1 MSMEEWTAVISAA
14 VSGALLVFKMAR
26 KHAVQCAAT
35 QRKLDTIVRDG
46 QELHPNAGSS
56 LRDAVNRIE
65 GGMAM
70 HSAQLQ
76 ASFEAGGVQTFEAD
90 KAGMWTG
97 AHGVFASDVGL
108 ALDEM
113 NGTGWVN
120 ALTEGTRAAA
130 LSEWQSAVT
139 TGRDI
144 RFDVDLRH
152 IDGGD
157 VMPHRIHARRLT
169 VNGSPA
175 GYFGVI
181 ERHP

>member
-1 MSMEEWTAVISAA
+1 MEEWTAVISAA

-26 KHAVQCAAT
+26 KHAAQCAAT

-56 LRDAVNRIE
+56 MRDAINRIE
-65 GGMAM
+65 AGMAM

-76 ASFEAGGVQTFEAD
+76 ASFEATGVQTFEAD
-90 KAGMWTG
+90 KSGMWTA
-97 AHGVFASDVGL
+97 AHGGFASNVGL
-108 ALDEM
+108 DLDEM

-120 ALTEGTRAAA
+120 ALAENTRTAA
-130 LSEWQSAVT
+130 LSEWESAVST
-139 TGRDI
+139 QRDI
-144 RFDVDLRH
+144 RLDVSMRH
-152 IDGGD
+152 VNGGET
-157 VMPHRIHARRLT
+157 MPHRIHARRLT

-181 ERHP
+181 ERHH